1 MAKKLGKK
9 PAPTRTLHVRLT
21 GDLEGHEV
29 VMRAFTT
36 ADYIRIRRGDLDDVA
51 LLQMTLDGVIDSTFS
66 DVNALEPK
74 HVLAILD
81 GWVDAQREEA
91 VPQA

>member
-1 MAKKLGKK
+1 MGKLRKKA
-9 PAPTRTLHVRLT
+9 APTRTLRVRLE

-51 LLQMTLDGVIDSTFS
+51 LLEMTLAGVIDSTFD
-66 DVNALEPK
+66 DVRTLEPK

-81 GWVDAQREEA
+81 KWVDAQREEA
-91 VPQA
+91 LPPA

>member
-1 MAKKLGKK
+1 MGKLRKK
-9 PAPTRTLHVRLT
+9 PAPTRTLRVALG

-51 LLQMTLDGVIDSTFS
+51 LLEMTLAGVIDSTFD
-66 DVNALEPK
+66 DVHALEPK

-81 GWVDAQREEA
+81 KWVDAQREEA
-91 VPQA
+91 LPPA